1 MPIEYVKLG
10 RTGAKVSNLCLGSSS
25 FGNPARCEESIAH
38 RVMAKAFDSGIN
50 FLDTSDSYANGNSE
64 RVIGNFFRETSWR
77 DQVVLATKYTS
88 QVGDGVNDTGAS
100 RYHIVRTVE
109 DSLKRLKTDR
119 IDLLYCHKW
128 DPETPIE
135 ETLRAVDDLIHQGK
149 VVYAGVSNF
158 PAWMLASALWTS
170 DVRNLYRVEAIQSV
184 FNILLPGLAL
194 EVIPLAR
201 KHGVAVVPYSPMAG
215 GVLTGK
221 YLDAYDG
228 PRDEARVRSLESR
241 YGDNARHETLVK
253 LKSVSERFGESMIR
267 LALQWVSEHDG
278 VTAPIFGA
286 RRIDQLGGTLDA
298 WSESA
303 SEEAMS
309 EVRAIADEFATRA
322 PMNYP
327 PDAGQAFGAVPRE
340 A

>member
-1 MPIEYVKLG
+1 M
-10 RTGAKVSNLCLGSSS
+10 
-25 FGNPARCEESIAH
+25 
-38 RVMAKAFDSGIN
+38 
-50 FLDTSDSYANGNSE
+50 
-64 RVIGNFFRETSWR
+64 
-77 DQVVLATKYTS
+77 LATKYRS
-88 QVGDGVNDTGAS
+88 KVGDGVNDIGAS

-109 DSLKRLKTDR
+109 ASLKRLKTDR
-119 IDLLYCHKW
+119 IDLLYCHAW
-128 DPETPIE
+128 DSETPIE

-170 DVRNLYRVEAIQSV
+170 DIRNLYRVEAIQSV
-184 FNILLPGLAL
+184 FNILQPGLVP

-201 KHGVAVVPYSPMAG
+201 KHGVAVVPYSPLAS

-228 PRDEARVRSLESR
+228 PRDDARGRSLESR
-241 YGDNARHETLVK
+241 YGDDAMHETVVK
-253 LKSVSERFGESMIR
+253 LKSVSDRHGEPMIR

-286 RRIDQLGGTLDA
+286 RRIDQLDGTLDA

-303 SEEAMS
+303 SDEAMS
-309 EVRAIADEFATRA
+309 EVRAIADEFAANA

-327 PDAGQAFGAVPRE
+327 PNAGRPFVAVPR
-340 A
+340 AA